1 MKKYWKVIT
10 LVLFSVII
18 ISGFYVQ
25 KALASTSSPEYMIET
40 RSGDTS
46 YIENIVLSGSVN
58 NEENMYWWDY
68 AQIST
73 EGTKTSEDF
82 SFNEQLDDIYNYSP
96 ELQKMYHEYP
106 GFLRDKSMSANLY
119 YEDEAA
125 IVFVDTY
132 IEDYQLPYEQMEIA
146 LLDKKSNDE
155 TQIMIDIPEYEK
167 YDDLYIENV
176 QKSGEEVIIFTVNY
190 FNDQQYAELHA
201 YRVDVATETVIE
213 DQIIQP
219 ATGEVGV
226 DYSSI
231 LLNTYTGPYSSKA
244 ERYMIY
250 ESNPKDE
257 QDVETDKIL
266 MSAYDTT
273 TGNLNELT
281 IPNELQELPLFPAMT
296 VHDSSIYYTNAVEN
310 GFEVSRFDI
319 EANEVA
325 ETQFVSLP
333 SEVMTNF
340 TSQSYYEESR
350 FITYID
356 ENLIY
361 YVSTSKENSGKDIA
375 IVVADFNTG
384 NVLYDGKIID
394 APEMNETFK
403 DNSVSIDWI
412 RFN

>member
-25 KALASTSSPEYMIET
+25 KALASTTSPEYMIET

-46 YIENIVLSGSVN
+46 YIENIVLSGNVN
-58 NEENMYWWDY
+58 NEEDMYWDY
-68 AQIST
+68 VQIST
-73 EGTKTSEDF
+73 EGTKASEDF
-82 SFNEQLDDIYNYSP
+82 SFNEQLDYIYNYSP
-96 ELQKMYHEYP
+96 EIQKMYHEYP
-106 GFLRDKSMSANLY
+106 GFLRSKSMSANLY

-146 LLDKKSNDE
+146 LLDKKSNEE

-176 QKSGEEVIIFTVNY
+176 QKSGEEVMIFTVNY

-219 ATGEVGV
+219 AAGEVGV

-231 LLNTYTGPYSSKA
+231 LLNTYTGPRSSKA
-244 ERYMIY
+244 EHYMIY
-250 ESNPKDE
+250 ESSLKDE
-257 QDVETDKIL
+257 QDVDTDEIL
-266 MSAYDTT
+266 LSAYDTAS
-273 TGNLNELT
+273 GNLKELI
-281 IPNELQELPLFPAMT
+281 IPSELKGLPLYPAMT
-296 VHDSSIYYTNAVEN
+296 VHESSIYYTNAVEN
-310 GFEVSRFDI
+310 GFEISRFDI
-319 EANEVA
+319 EANKVA

-340 TSQSYYEESR
+340 TSQTYYEGEAFS
-350 FITYID
+350 TYID
-356 ENLIY
+356 ENIIY
-361 YVSTSKENSGKDIA
+361 YVSASKENSGKDIA

-384 NVLYDGKIID
+384 KVLYDGKIID
-394 APEMNETFK
+394 APEMNESFK
-403 DNSVSIDWI
+403 DNLLSIDWI
-412 RFN
+412 YFN